1 MADTAELREELAT
14 VEDEIRELETSVE
27 ELRVPVDGPVD
38 AAELAQ
44 RLTTREEQEA
54 LLENLRARRETLQAR
69 LGAA

>member
-1 MADTAELREELAT
+1 MADTAELRAELAT

-27 ELRVPVDGPVD
+27 ELRAPVDGPVD

-44 RLTTREEQEA
+44 RLTTREEQDA
-54 LLENLRARRETLQAR
+54 LLDNLRARREVLQAR